1 MSDTRDR
8 LPAEEPASEV
18 LEDRQYLADTG
29 RSAFRQT
36 FRQLARHRSGQAG
49 GLVVILL
56 IVFTVGGA
64 TILPYDP
71 FKIDTPNRLMPPSLA
86 HWFGTDELGRD
97 LLSRILYGARYML
110 LIGLVSTGIAASLG
124 VVMGL
129 LAGAGGKLADMTIMR
144 VVDVMLS
151 FPYIL
156 LLLAVVAILGPSLW
170 TAIIAVGIAGI
181 PGYAR
186 LVRGEVL
193 SVREEEYVEAMR
205 ALGAG
210 SLRITF
216 RTVLPNVL
224 SPIIIYGSFTMP
236 LAVLAAAALS
246 FLGLGAQPPLPEWGA
261 MLVGARSFL
270 RTAWWVVA
278 APGMAIFISILG
290 LNLFGN
296 ALRDVLDP
304 REA

>member
-1 MSDTRDR
+1 MNTIISSA
-8 LPAEEPASEV
+8 LPTKNMGSQRIAGLGQSGF
-18 LEDRQYLADTG
+18 LLAL
-29 RSAFRQT
+29 RR
-36 FRQLARHRSGQAG
+36 LARNISGQVG
-49 GLVVILL
+49 GLVLIALVIVALAGS
-56 IVFTVGGA
+56 IT
-64 TILPYDP
+64 LPYDP
-71 FKIDTPNRLMPPSLA
+71 FQVDTSNRLMPPSTV

-97 LLSRILYGARYML
+97 LLSRILYGSRYML
-110 LIGLVSTGIAASLG
+110 LIGFVSMGIAASG
-124 VVMGL
+124 GIVMGL
-129 LAGAGGKLADMTIMR
+129 AAGAGGTWADMLIMR

-170 TAIIAVGIAGI
+170 TAIVAVGVAGI

-193 SVREEEYVEAMR
+193 TVKELEYVEAMR

-210 SLRITF
+210 PIWITF
-216 RTVLPNVL
+216 HTIFPNVL
-224 SPIIIYGSFTMP
+224 SPIIIYASFTMP

-261 MLVGARSFL
+261 MLVSARTFL

-278 APGMAIFISILG
+278 APGMAIFISVLG

-296 ALRDVLDP
+296 ALRDALDP
-304 REA
+304 KET